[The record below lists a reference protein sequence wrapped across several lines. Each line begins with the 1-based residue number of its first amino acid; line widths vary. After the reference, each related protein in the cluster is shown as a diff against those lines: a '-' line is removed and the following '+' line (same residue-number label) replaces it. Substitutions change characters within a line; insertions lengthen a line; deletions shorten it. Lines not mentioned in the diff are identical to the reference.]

1 MDYVTVR
8 ELREKSGEIW
18 QRVDAGEEFVVTR
31 NGKPFALLLH
41 TEPSEVES
49 ALRAYRAARFGAVVA
64 RIQAAA
70 ASSAADQLSDEQIQ
84 AEIDAVRRAG
94 ARTAPALA
102 EPAARPPARA
112 HARRR

>member
-41 TEPSEVES
+41 TEPSEVEA
-49 ALRAYRAARFGAVVA
+49 ALRAHRAARFGAVVA

-70 ASSAADQLSDEQIQ
+70 ASSAANQLSGDQVQE
-84 AEIDAVRRAG
+84 EIDAVRRAR

-102 EPAARPPARA
+102 EPAAPRRARA

>member
-49 ALRAYRAARFGAVVA
+49 ALRAHRAARFGAVVA
-64 RIQAAA
+64 RIQMAAT
-70 ASSAADQLSDEQIQ
+70 SSGADQLGGDEIQ
-84 AEIDAVRRAG
+84 AEIDAVRRERG
-94 ARTAPALA
+94 RIAPALA
-102 EPAARPPARA
+102 EPAVRPPARA
-112 HARRR
+112 RARRR